1 MNRGRTLLRLVTV
14 GIVMCGTIPATA
26 AADDPAL
33 LAVEACRARLDARVD
48 IGIERVRRR
57 CPELLPALETAPWR
71 EMLPSTLGA
80 RREDI
85 SAGSLKALAELVRHR
100 SDAGAGRS
108 APDPEALAEV
118 LAGLGD
124 LDRRPTTRWQ
134 RFTRWLKE
142 KYADSDRD
150 DEDGWLEKLARKL
163 RTSEGVAQAITYLG
177 YALVVGLVL
186 WVIWAEL
193 KAAGLLGGDRRAARR
208 AGPVAEWRRRLLLAD
223 VLAAPLAERPGM
235 LLRLLGEALSRAQRL
250 PPADGLTVGA
260 FVQRARLDAE
270 AERVA
275 LARVAGTAEQ
285 VRYAARAPG
294 DEAIE
299 EAVSTARD
307 LLGKFAHL
315 PESRR

>member
-1 MNRGRTLLRLVTV
+1 
-14 GIVMCGTIPATA
+14 
-26 AADDPAL
+26 
-33 LAVEACRARLDARVD
+33 
-48 IGIERVRRR
+48 
-57 CPELLPALETAPWR
+57 
-71 EMLPSTLGA
+71 
-80 RREDI
+80 
-85 SAGSLKALAELVRHR
+85 
-100 SDAGAGRS
+100 
-108 APDPEALAEV
+108 
-118 LAGLGD
+118 
-124 LDRRPTTRWQ
+124 
-134 RFTRWLKE
+134 
-142 KYADSDRD
+142 
-150 DEDGWLEKLARKL
+150 
-163 RTSEGVAQAITYLG
+163 
-177 YALVVGLVL
+177 
-186 WVIWAEL
+186 L
-193 KAAGLLGGDRRAARR
+193 KAAGLLGGNPRAARR

-315 PESRR
+315 PETRR